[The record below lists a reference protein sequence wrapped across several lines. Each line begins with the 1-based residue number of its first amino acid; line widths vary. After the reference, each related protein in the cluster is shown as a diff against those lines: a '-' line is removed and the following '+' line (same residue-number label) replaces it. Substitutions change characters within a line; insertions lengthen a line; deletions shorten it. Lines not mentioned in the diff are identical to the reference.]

1 MRNNTLPT
9 ALERL
14 IQPLPNDLKAAM
26 LEAWKN
32 EDIPHDENDSVYRLM
47 VLLTLYVRY
56 FEEIP
61 YRITE
66 AETHLTKFM
75 EGSISRFE
83 RIWLT
88 HAETFQLT
96 YARFEKLTNELKKV
110 ETLLEDKPKNL
121 RLQFETELKGLLEGT
136 RAQCKE
142 IQTGMADH
150 WARIKSDQEGV
161 TFHQHMTFLCVG
173 VRFAKRPGARPVRRI
188 SCAPGSSPVR
198 RCADARRR

>member
-61 YRITE
+61 HRITE
-66 AETHLTKFM
+66 AENCFTKFM
-75 EGSISRFE
+75 ESSLSRFE

-88 HAETFQLT
+88 HVETFQLT
-96 YARFEKLTNELKKV
+96 YTRFDKL
-110 ETLLEDKPKNL
+110 
-121 RLQFETELKGLLEGT
+121 
-136 RAQCKE
+136 
-142 IQTGMADH
+142 
-150 WARIKSDQEGV
+150 
-161 TFHQHMTFLCVG
+161 
-173 VRFAKRPGARPVRRI
+173 
-188 SCAPGSSPVR
+188 
-198 RCADARRR
+198 